1 MIEFAEKDISAQVIL
16 TWVQGCFR
24 ASHSVRAISQSP
36 LDFLREWTG
45 FSEAK
50 DWGREKKKHSKYFW
64 KILWAFL
71 PQNSPYPSS
80 ATIPTPVFSPN
91 CGQKSTRKEN
101 FFQNFQKLFSSQ
113 TLVFCLFQNFF
124 PCKCR
129 PRHTLS
135 RWKSTKNGQP
145 AQPKLPKNYLR
156 LANISISAIPRKKYS
171 KKSKKLQKRGWLFS
185 TGVLYYMSARNE
197 SGKNNGPWKLNN
209 KLRERNKDLVNNFE
223 HKVLK

>member
-1 MIEFAEKDISAQVIL
+1 MTRAVLPLSFSFLYDNNIIFAKEQ
-16 TWVQGCFR
+16 
-24 ASHSVRAISQSP
+24 ASQNFCRGDSRIAYRIREIP
-36 LDFLREWTG
+36 LSSLC
-45 FSEAK
+45 
-50 DWGREKKKHSKYFW
+50 WGREKKKHSKYFW
-64 KILWAFL
+64 KILWAFP
-71 PQNSPYPSS
+71 PQNSPYPSFT
-80 ATIPTPVFSPN
+80 TIPTPVFSPN

-129 PRHTLS
+129 PRHTFS

-145 AQPKLPKNYLR
+145 AQPEIPKDHPCLDTFPMQKKN
-156 LANISISAIPRKKYS
+156 SKKYS
-171 KKSKKLQKRGWLFS
+171 KKSKKFQKRGWHFR